1 MERSLLPTG
10 TEGVEADLPDAFVV
24 LVVLLELHQQSD
36 LLLVEVV
43 VLRTGGKRGRAL
55 RTRVGEGLEG

>member
-10 TEGVEADLPDAFVV
+10 TEGVEGDLPDAFVV
-24 LVVLLELHQQSD
+24 LVVLRRLRQQSG

>member
-1 MERSLLPTG
+1 LPTG
-10 TEGVEADLPDAFVV
+10 TEGDLPDAFVV
-24 LVVLLELHQQSD
+24 LMVLRGLRQQSD

-55 RTRVGEGLEG
+55 RTRVGEVLEG

>member
-1 MERSLLPTG
+1 MGRSLLPTG
-10 TEGVEADLPDAFVV
+10 TAGVEGDLPDAFVV
-24 LVVLLELHQQSD
+24 LVVLRRLRQQSD

-55 RTRVGEGLEG
+55 RTRVGEVLEG

>member
-10 TEGVEADLPDAFVV
+10 TEGVEGDLPDAFVV
-24 LVVLLELHQQSD
+24 LLVLRRLRQQSD

-55 RTRVGEGLEG
+55 RTRVGEVLEG

>member
-1 MERSLLPTG
+1 MPTG
-10 TEGVEADLPDAFVV
+10 TEGVEGDLPDAFVV
-24 LVVLLELHQQSD
+24 LVVLRRLRQQSD
-36 LLLVEVV
+36 LQLVEVV

>member
-1 MERSLLPTG
+1 LPTG
-10 TEGVEADLPDAFVV
+10 TEGVEGDLPDAFVV
-24 LVVLLELHQQSD
+24 LVVLRRLRQQSD
-36 LLLVEVV
+36 LQLVEVV

>member
-10 TEGVEADLPDAFVV
+10 TAGGEGDLPDAFVV
-24 LVVLLELHQQSD
+24 LVVFRRLRQQSG

-55 RTRVGEGLEG
+55 RTRVGEVLEG

>member
-1 MERSLLPTG
+1 MPTG
-10 TEGVEADLPDAFVV
+10 TEGVEGDLPDAFVV
-24 LVVLLELHQQSD
+24 LAVLRGLRQQSG
-36 LLLVEVV
+36 LLLVGVV

>member
-1 MERSLLPTG
+1 LPTG
-10 TEGVEADLPDAFVV
+10 TEGVEGDLPDASVV
-24 LVVLLELHQQSD
+24 LVVLRRLRQQSG
-36 LLLVEVV
+36 LLLVVVV